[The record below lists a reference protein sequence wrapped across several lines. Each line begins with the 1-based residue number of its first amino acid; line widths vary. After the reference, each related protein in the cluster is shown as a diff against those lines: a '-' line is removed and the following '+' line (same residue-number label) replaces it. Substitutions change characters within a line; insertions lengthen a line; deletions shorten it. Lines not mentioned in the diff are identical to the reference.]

1 MLDDKY
7 QERRATAGDA
17 ASGAIRALRLLFV
30 GMIVVPLLLGAAG
43 AYLSHRATYNN
54 AVSGLAD
61 AVAVAEENTNKVLET
76 HMLVAARIEDLL
88 GGLSDDYIRANERGL
103 HERIAEQI
111 KDVPE
116 VAAAWVIDADG
127 HELVSARVY
136 PVDRT
141 LINSSRKDFQVLKD
155 PSVRAYIWAVRAR
168 SLQGGEYQPYFTVSR
183 RLTGLDGSFRGI
195 IVVAVSGN
203 YVASFYDSLLGDTS
217 YTASVLRDDGTIL
230 AHYPMTGET
239 VAPQSDGVLDQ
250 AMAAKA
256 PSGIVATGS
265 PLGMKGSI
273 VAYRRLADYPIYVTI
288 ARTRASILR
297 EWLYSI
303 LGYTAIGLAAAIGL
317 MALTLLALRRTR
329 REQQA
334 LAQARDAIAER
345 AAIEAQLYQ
354 AQKMEAVGL
363 LTAGIAHDFN
373 NLLTVVA
380 GHIELLESEPDCP
393 APRREKLI
401 GLALSGC
408 ERAAALTKRL
418 LSFARREPADPQP
431 TDANEVI
438 RGLSELPWR
447 SMSDQIATEFR
458 LQPDLWSVFVDGQQ
472 LENAL
477 LNIALNARDAM
488 AGRGTLTIETV
499 NTTFDQAYAEA
510 HAGVTTGDYVEIRIS
525 DTGCG
530 MPPEVR
536 KRAFDPFFST
546 KEAGK
551 GTGLGLSQVYGF
563 VTRFGGYCAIDSAS
577 GQGTTIKF
585 YLPRYVGEG
594 EVAEASPAAARDSG
608 IAPRLWAT
616 GR

>member
-1 MLDDKY
+1 MDQGK
-7 QERRATAGDA
+7 RAVPGNAS
-17 ASGAIRALRLLFV
+17 SGAIRALRLLFL
-30 GMIVVPLLLGAAG
+30 GMIVVPLVLGAVG
-43 AYLSHRATYNN
+43 AYLSHRTTYDN
-54 AVSGLAD
+54 AVNGLAE

-88 GGLSDDYIRANERGL
+88 GGLSDEQIRGNEQAL
-103 HERIAEQI
+103 HNRIAAQI

-141 LINSSRKDFQVLKD
+141 LVNSSRADFQALKN
-155 PSVRAYIWAVRAR
+155 PKIRAYIWAVRAR
-168 SLQGGEYQPYFTVSR
+168 SLDNGVYRPYFTVSR
-183 RLTGLDGSFRGI
+183 RLTGPDGSFRGI

-203 YVASFYDSLLGDTS
+203 YVASFYDSLLGDTA
-217 YTASVLRDDGTIL
+217 YTASVLREDGTVL
-230 AHYPMTGET
+230 AHYPMTGVKT
-239 VAPQSDGVLDQ
+239 ATAGGMLAK
-250 AMAAKA
+250 AMAAKRK
-256 PSGIVATGS
+256 SGIVATGM
-265 PLGMKGSI
+265 PLDAEGSI
-273 VAYRRLADYPIYVTI
+273 VAYRRLADYPIYVAI
-288 ARTRASILR
+288 GRTRASILR

-303 LGYTAIGLAAAIGL
+303 AGYAGIGIAAAIGL

-334 LAQARDAIAER
+334 LAQARDAVAER

-380 GHIELLESEPDCP
+380 GHIALLESDPECP

-408 ERAAALTKRL
+408 ERAAARTKRL

-431 TDANEVI
+431 TDANEAV
-438 RGLSELPWR
+438 RGMSELPWR

-458 LQPDLWSVFVDGQQ
+458 LQPNLWPVFVDAQQ

-488 AGRGTLTIETV
+488 AGRGTLTIETA
-499 NTTFDQAYAEA
+499 NTTFDDAYAAA
-510 HAGVTTGDYVEIRIS
+510 HPGVTPGLYIEIRVS
-525 DTGCG
+525 DDGCG

-536 KRAFDPFFST
+536 RRAFDPFFST

-563 VTRFGGYCAIDSAS
+563 VTRFGGYCAIDSTP
-577 GQGTTIKF
+577 GQGTTIKL
-585 YLPRYVGEG
+585 YLPRYVGER
-594 EVAEASPAAARDSG
+594 ESAEAGSDVAAASRDREAG
-608 IAPRLWAT
+608 PRLSAVV

>member
-1 MLDDKY
+1 MNQGK
-7 QERRATAGDA
+7 RAVPGNAS
-17 ASGAIRALRLLFV
+17 SGAIRALRLLFL
-30 GMIVVPLLLGAAG
+30 GMIVVPLVLGAVG
-43 AYLSHRATYNN
+43 AYLSHRTTYDN
-54 AVSGLAD
+54 AVNGLAE

-88 GGLSDDYIRANERGL
+88 GGLSDEQIRGNEQAL
-103 HERIAEQI
+103 HNRIAAQI

-141 LINSSRKDFQVLKD
+141 LVNSSRADFQALKN
-155 PSVRAYIWAVRAR
+155 PKIRAYIWAVRAR
-168 SLQGGEYQPYFTVSR
+168 SLDNGVYRPYFTVSR
-183 RLTGLDGSFRGI
+183 RLTGPDGSFRGI

-203 YVASFYDSLLGDTS
+203 YVASFYDSLLGDTA
-217 YTASVLRDDGTIL
+217 YTASVLREDGTVL
-230 AHYPMTGET
+230 AHYPMTGVKT
-239 VAPQSDGVLDQ
+239 ATAGGMLAK
-250 AMAAKA
+250 AMAAKRK
-256 PSGIVATGS
+256 SGIVATGT
-265 PLGMKGSI
+265 PLEADGSI
-273 VAYRRLADYPIYVTI
+273 VAYRRLADYPIYVAI
-288 ARTRASILR
+288 GRTRASILR

-303 LGYTAIGLAAAIGL
+303 AGYAGIGIAAAIGL

-334 LAQARDAIAER
+334 LAQARDAVAER

-380 GHIELLESEPDCP
+380 GHIALLESDPECP

-431 TDANEVI
+431 TDANEAV
-438 RGLSELPWR
+438 RGMSELPWR

-458 LQPDLWSVFVDGQQ
+458 LQPDLWPVFVDAQQ

-488 AGRGTLTIETV
+488 AGRGTLTIETA
-499 NTTFDQAYAEA
+499 NTTFDDAYAAA
-510 HAGVTTGDYVEIRIS
+510 HPGVTPGLYIEIRVS
-525 DTGCG
+525 DDGCG

-536 KRAFDPFFST
+536 RRAFDPFFST

-563 VTRFGGYCAIDSAS
+563 VTRFGGYCAIDSTP
-577 GQGTTIKF
+577 GQGTTIKL
-585 YLPRYVGEG
+585 YLPRYVGER
-594 EVAEASPAAARDSG
+594 ESAEAGSDVAAASRDREAG
-608 IAPRLWAT
+608 PRLSAVV